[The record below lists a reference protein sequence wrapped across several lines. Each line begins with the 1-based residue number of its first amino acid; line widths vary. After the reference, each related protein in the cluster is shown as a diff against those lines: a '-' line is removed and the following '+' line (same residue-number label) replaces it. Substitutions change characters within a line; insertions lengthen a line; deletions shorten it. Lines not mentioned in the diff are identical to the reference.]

1 MKKET
6 KSKTEIM
13 TNAEINQAA
22 AIKNLNAGKL
32 NEFETKFV
40 NSIKDMSKKELKN
53 LSYKQYDIL
62 RKIANK

>member
-1 MKKET
+1 
-6 KSKTEIM
+6 M

-22 AIKNLNAGKL
+22 AIENLKAGKL
-32 NEFETKFV
+32 NEFEIKFV
-40 NSIKDMSKKELKN
+40 NSIKDMSKKELRA